1 MGIIPRKVTAPYA
14 NEALPSGLMS
24 LETKIQSSAGVG
36 EIGSVSLENA
46 IEDKEDRKDG
56 RC

>member
-14 NEALPSGLMS
+14 NEALHPVVMS
-24 LETKIQSSAGVG
+24 LETKSQSSAGVG

-46 IEDKEDRKDG
+46 IEDKEDRKNG
-56 RC
+56 